1 MPSSSVASDFESL
14 RELPLRRLPRQQ
26 RSRCRVAGMISAA
39 IDLLV
44 LGGTE
49 AVTTSAVAE
58 KASVPIGSVYQ
69 FIPDRETLLLAV
81 AEVSSRPLQETA
93 ELINTNSIPGTDLDS
108 WLISVLN
115 QLEEQWSKHPANVAA
130 WNALISAPNMDA
142 VT

>member
-1 MPSSSVASDFESL
+1 
-14 RELPLRRLPRQQ
+14 
-26 RSRCRVAGMISAA
+26 MISAA

-69 FIPDRETLLLAV
+69 FFPDRETLLLAV

-93 ELINTNSIPGTDLDS
+93 KLINTNSIPGTDLDS